1 MFKMIGAVVVYGFA
15 LYGVVRAAERLG
27 RVLDRPSRPEAG
39 SASSRPG
46 GGCEANGTV

>member
-27 RVLDRPSRPEAG
+27 RVLDRPSRPEADA
-39 SASSRPG
+39 ASSRPG
-46 GGCEANGTV
+46 GRCEANGTV

>member
-27 RVLDRPSRPEAG
+27 RVLDRPSRPQAG
-39 SASSRPG
+39 AASSRPG
-46 GGCEANGTV
+46 GGREANGAV

>member
-27 RVLDRPSRPEAG
+27 RVLDRPSRPEAVA
-39 SASSRPG
+39 ASSRPG
-46 GGCEANGTV
+46 GGCEANGGG